1 MSITFHH
8 QTKRDMLEFQFN
20 DLFGAIMNESPG
32 DQEPATF
39 PDPKHTTQMPPLN
52 PTPDVPGTDAPEIV
66 PGTNVKPRRESEE
79 EIVEKKI

>member
-39 PDPKHTTQMPPLN
+39 PDPKHPTQMPPLN

-79 EIVEKKI
+79 EIVKKKI